1 MPRCACVSCARSI
14 FRTCSGVRTK
24 HTDSMKRWVVR
35 LNVDVR
41 WLCRRCS
48 QLFARYS
55 NSGLQSM
62 EVRSSCVGAIP
73 LFSRDDFFSSHV
85 LWLARII
92 TLRQGI
98 LC

>member
-14 FRTCSGVRTK
+14 FRACSCVRTK
-24 HTDSMKRWVVR
+24 HRDSTKRLVVR
-35 LNVDVR
+35 LNVDV
-41 WLCRRCS
+41 CRRCS
-48 QLFARYS
+48 QLFALYS

-92 TLRQGI
+92 ITLRQGI
-98 LC
+98 LS